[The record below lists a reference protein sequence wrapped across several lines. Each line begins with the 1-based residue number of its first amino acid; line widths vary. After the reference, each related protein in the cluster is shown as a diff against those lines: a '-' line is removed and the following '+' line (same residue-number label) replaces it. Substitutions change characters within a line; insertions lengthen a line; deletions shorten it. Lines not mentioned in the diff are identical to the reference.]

1 MDLEHLHPIY
11 LRSFLRARRCGARRW
26 LLARPYVAMLRVMN
40 SSNQL
45 LYACF
50 ACIGPFSL
58 IQVDP
63 VLTHRLAPLLVPN
76 GLG

>member
-63 VLTHRLAPLLVPN
+63 VLTRWPRCLSLIAGV
-76 GLG
+76 G